1 MRNAIQRNH
10 LKNINTKVMQKENK
24 ASEVILFK
32 TAKHEFQDCSRI
44 GSAPREESKA
54 GG

>member
-1 MRNAIQRNH
+1 
-10 LKNINTKVMQKENK
+10 MQKENK

-54 GG
+54 GGQKLASYIAACRM